1 MAPGGAAKARRRFRR
16 IRRQQDDGQ
25 VFGHG
30 ELHGRVPAGSIHQQ
44 DRMTA
49 GRNRQTD
56 LVEMHLHRLRV
67 GFRQDECRTFA
78 KHRTYCAEDIGALVA
93 LIGRQARPRASLGPN
108 AGAAIL
114 LANAGFVLEPDFD
127 APPLRQMAYVSLER
141 GGEVFLKSSM
151 TPGA

>member
-25 VFGHG
+25 VLGHG
-30 ELHGRVPAGSIHQQ
+30 ELHGRVPAGSVHHHN
-44 DRMTA
+44 RMTA
-49 GRNRQTD
+49 GGDRQTD
-56 LVEMHLHRLRV
+56 LVEVHLHRLCV

-78 KHRTYCAEDIGALVA
+78 EHRTYCAEDIGALVA
-93 LIGRQARPRASLGPN
+93 LVGRQARPRAFLGPN
-108 AGAAIL
+108 PGVTVL
-114 LANAGFVLEPDFD
+114 LANAGFVLEPNLD